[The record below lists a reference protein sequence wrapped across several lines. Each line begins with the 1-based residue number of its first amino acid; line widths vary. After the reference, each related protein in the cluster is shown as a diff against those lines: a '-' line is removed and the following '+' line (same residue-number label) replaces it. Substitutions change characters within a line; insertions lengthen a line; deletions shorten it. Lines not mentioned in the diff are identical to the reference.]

1 MIGSG
6 ADVSER
12 VLSRFAESLP
22 LRPYCTENLSFGL
35 KIRAKGVALKMP
47 YIQHNRPNKI
57 SYLTFDVDQEF
68 GAFIAEDVGLPIPSI
83 TVTNPENG
91 HAHVMYE
98 LSCPVYYGSK
108 NQKPMRYLTIIQR
121 YFTRILRADKSY
133 VGLIVKN
140 PLHGFWRVLISGII
154 YELSYL
160 AEWVDFEYIFLDENE
175 QYSQLGRNCALFERV
190 RVWAYVEVHRH
201 LSFPAF
207 QESVLEKAVHE
218 NDVLFDISL
227 NFVEVQ
233 CVARSIAKWTW
244 NHRENLAKRSQQNAG
259 VINPDNSVSL
269 AERQRMGAEY
279 TAKLKREKNE
289 EVIIEA
295 IGTLIASGKQVT
307 KSAVSQMTGIYRGV
321 LSRYYS
327 HLFHGE

>member
-1 MIGSG
+1 MIGLG
-6 ADVSER
+6 ADVSKQA
-12 VLSRFAESLP
+12 LSRFAEALP

-35 KIRAKGVALKMP
+35 KIRAKRAALKMP

-68 GAFIAEDVGLPIPSI
+68 GAFVPEDMGLPIPSI

-91 HAHVMYE
+91 HAHILYE

-108 NQKPMRYLTIIQR
+108 NQRPMRYLAIIQR
-121 YFTRILRADKSY
+121 YFTRLLKSDRGY

-140 PLHGFWRVLISGII
+140 PLHNSWRILISGII
-154 YELSYL
+154 YDLDYL
-160 AEWVDFEYIFLDENE
+160 AEWVDFEYIFIEENE
-175 QYSQLGRNCALFERV
+175 QYSQLGRNCALFECV
-190 RVWAYVEVHRH
+190 RVWAYMEVRH
-201 LSFPAF
+201 YVSFSAF
-207 QESVLEKAVHE
+207 QEVVLEKAMYE
-218 NDVLFDISL
+218 NGVLFDISL

-233 CVARSIAKWTW
+233 CIARSIAKWTW
-244 NHRENLAKRSQQNAG
+244 NHRENLAKRFQQNTR
-259 VINPDNSVSL
+259 VMSLDNSISL
-269 AERQRMGAEY
+269 TERQRMGAEY

-321 LSRYYS
+321 LNRYYS